1 MRFLNSQIKI
11 AFFICLAIIVASVI
25 QIYLYGS
32 WKEDEIS
39 VWIFDVGQ
47 GDSIFIDAH
56 IDILIDGGPTSV
68 IIEKLTEVL
77 PFWDRTI
84 DFIISTHP
92 HADHLTG
99 LIDVLRRY
107 VVTTIY
113 TSGQDYQ
120 TGAYDIFKDL
130 SASQVDSM
138 SVGDSIKLQQDVS
151 IKTIWPMTDFEG
163 KTLDDP
169 NDGSIVL
176 LINCFDTKI
185 LLTSDIGIDEEKA
198 IIDSVGDIDVLK
210 VGHQGSNTSSSEEF
224 LRAIDPEV
232 AVISVCENDYGH
244 PSNKVINRLDKV
256 GAVVYRTDVDGD
268 VRIMCSKD
276 GYEIKLYK

>member
-1 MRFLNSQIKI
+1 MRFINSQIKV
-11 AFFICLAIIVASVI
+11 AFFICLAIIVVSAI

-47 GDSIFIDAH
+47 GDSIFVDANIDT
-56 IDILIDGGPTSV
+56 LIDGGPTSV

-99 LIDVLRRY
+99 LIEVFRRY
-107 VVTTIY
+107 VVTTIF

-130 SASQVDSM
+130 SALQVDSM
-138 SVGDSIKLQQDVS
+138 SAGDSIELQQGVL
-151 IKTIWPMTDFEG
+151 IKTIWPMTDFDG
-163 KTLDDP
+163 RTLDDP

-176 LINCFDTKI
+176 LVNCFDTKI

-224 LRAIDPEV
+224 LRAIDPEI
-232 AVISVCENDYGH
+232 AVISVGENNYGH
-244 PSNKVINRLDKV
+244 PSNIVINRLDAV
-256 GAVVYRTDVDGD
+256 GAVMYRTDIDGD
-268 VRIMCSKD
+268 VRIICSRK
-276 GYEIKLYK
+276 GYKVQTY